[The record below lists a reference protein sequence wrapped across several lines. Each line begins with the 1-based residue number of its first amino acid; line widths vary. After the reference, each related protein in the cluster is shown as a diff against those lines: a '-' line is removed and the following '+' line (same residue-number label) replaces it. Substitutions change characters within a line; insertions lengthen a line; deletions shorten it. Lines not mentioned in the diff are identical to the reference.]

1 MPDANA
7 IRILIADDHPV
18 VRDGLAAMLGT
29 QPDFEVVATAAN
41 GPEAVRLAAELKP
54 DVVLLDLEM
63 PELDGVE
70 ALARMRAASPAVR
83 ALVFTAFDTDERI
96 LGAVRAGA
104 QGYLLKG
111 APRDELFRA
120 VRVISQGG
128 SLLQPVVAS
137 KLLQR
142 MANRAGA
149 EPAVTTTALTGR
161 EAQVLG
167 LLAQAEP
174 IRKLPPSWSSAS
186 ARSNFMSAQFSASW
200 GLLTGPRRCAW
211 RSSAAWWLCESLYDC
226 PGRQPDP
233 SSVALGL
240 KAAKL

>member
-1 MPDANA
+1 MADAKA

-29 QPDFEVVATAAN
+29 QPDFAVVALAAD
-41 GPEAVRLAAELKP
+41 GQEAVRLAAELQP
-54 DVVLLDLEM
+54 DIVLLDLEM

-70 ALARMRAASPAVR
+70 ALARMRAASPGVR

-120 VRVISQGG
+120 VRVVSQGG

-142 MANRAGA
+142 MSSPAAPPPAAAGA
-149 EPAVTTTALTGR
+149 LTAR
-161 EAQVLG
+161 EAQVLR
-167 LLAQAEP
+167 LLAHGRANKEIAAELV
-174 IRKLPPSWSSAS
+174 ISERTVKFHVSSILAKLGAGNRTE
-186 ARSNFMSAQFSASW
+186 AVRLAVQR
-200 GLLTGPRRCAW
+200 GL
-211 RSSAAWWLCESLYDC
+211 
-226 PGRQPDP
+226 
-233 SSVALGL
+233 VAL
-240 KAAKL
+240 